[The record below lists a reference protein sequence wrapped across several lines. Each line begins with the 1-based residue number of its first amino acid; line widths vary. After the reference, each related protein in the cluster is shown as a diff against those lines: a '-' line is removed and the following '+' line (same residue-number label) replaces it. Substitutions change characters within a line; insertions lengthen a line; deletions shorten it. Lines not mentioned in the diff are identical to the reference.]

1 MQAIFECLGVEF
13 SDTGFAS
20 MNINPTH
27 SIVASKN
34 GGEQNVITLTV
45 TAYSNIHKMVG
56 KKIFK
61 FVDDKYKISPTKR
74 LEHVSI
80 EDLESAY
87 LLSRDA
93 ILKEIYAELQNKINA
108 LADKINK
115 VANYFNDKK

>member
-45 TAYSNIHKMVG
+45 TAYNQIHKLVG
-56 KKIFK
+56 KKVFK
-61 FVDDKYKISPTKR
+61 FINDKFKVSPSKK
-74 LEHVSI
+74 LDHVLP
-80 EDLESAY
+80 EDLDSAFMLSKDSIVQEIFEDYSIKYNTIVGKIQKLESYCAQ
-87 LLSRDA
+87 
-93 ILKEIYAELQNKINA
+93 K
-108 LADKINK
+108 
-115 VANYFNDKK
+115 